1 MGSNRE
7 KQSENILVKVDQN
20 NLMYIDPNSV
30 ISKKGE
36 ILPRGIDQENLVMF
50 VNLEA
55 DLIPRSTLLATND
68 QNTMTEIVKGTLNF
82 MSNGGN
88 DFDSSWTNAYN
99 GTDTPTKFDE
109 KGKAIEFK
117 ASDTNYDATPQSF
130 GIQSINIT
138 VKGANFVP
146 QVQINFVDVRGKT
159 LFESPE
165 NSAYKAF
172 FHIPWPIFYLTVKGY
187 YGKAIKYRLH
197 LVKFSSKFNPTNG
210 NFEVSTT
217 FVGSTYAYMSDI
229 PLKAALY
236 APFMYGIETVD
247 TPQFNES
254 TKEYIQKVSK
264 SSRGYALL
272 NSVYSEYKR
281 KNLIPKDF
289 PTKTLK
295 EVGIIAKS
303 LDKLL
308 EKEIF
313 DEVVDMKLFAA
324 LKEFGDRITSF
335 ENDIKS
341 WARRNL
347 SQTYTKE
354 NDVLWFELSSINKS
368 ETTNITGNAS
378 TTTLENLINNN
389 KIKVKESQLLTLNV
403 TNKTGTKFNTQT
415 ILSKNVGN
423 VGDYYKIKDTKVVVS
438 INELINDIGGIRTT
452 FNQQKQKLQD
462 FVEQKM
468 NTIVKR
474 NGPGTLGFEPTVR
487 NVFAIILANAEVYIK
502 LMKDVHRRAI
512 DIGQDRKKKI
522 QNFSKESKGESIYPW
537 PEIKKNFSNGKQNII
552 AYPGDAELVSKLESN
567 NPVLWPE
574 VEFIEN
580 YIGIT
585 TNRYDP
591 LGNKEQGANN
601 ISYIFEGSDFDETK
615 IKPISTLLNVN
626 GSFPYTDKTHPALL
640 YEIWER
646 SKYAT
651 LIDSFNNTTVQEL
664 ARREFD
670 NIKES
675 IQDDDDLLGVLYNN
689 VKSDTDLEQLL
700 PGVSVFDRYPYKKDN
715 IPTTPAILDAFD
727 FPFSIKQ
734 YTNESKTVSV
744 ADEYAGLTENLKT
757 FTGDGYRTNIY
768 PFNTSTYLSYINKTS
783 FDINELNTNG
793 VLSLNLQEGFICS
806 PIDGKSWVKSEYV
819 DNLFGQYFKIKNKKT
834 ETSTSILNTSFFH
847 KQLHSD
853 FIKSSPYGK
862 FASSAYY
869 LLNSLPFKDLTD
881 EIDFNGKKT
890 RMSTMF
896 RELGSTHFIP
906 YYQILRWGSIYHRYK
921 TYINVE
927 NIGFDDILKG
937 STYSGSTYEKRLTD
951 NINTQL
957 FFGVSGETP
966 TPITGF
972 TYTDESSTSV
982 TINYNDSVG
991 VHPFY
996 DAVYHQIV
1004 KGINHYVVSGGTTA
1018 FQESIDDKVLRI
1030 SKRNV
1035 FDKTKFITQFV
1046 DNSQFGGNGSD
1057 KTYTILP
1064 CDGANL
1070 YSGKKVETFNTETA
1084 TVLGTSAGSADIS
1097 GNNFATEEQLNFRV
1111 IWSDDTINNSYSG
1124 ITLPSHE
1131 EYFTTTGNT
1140 YENGDYKKV
1149 LDLIATFNSDILD
1162 EFENIFLN
1170 FASERLEE
1178 ELPYKTFNKV
1188 NHYKFQD
1195 LLQSILTVDK
1205 KAGDDSLPITELV
1218 KEIKERQVEKLKQT
1232 TKDLLVNDS
1241 LIKVTLGNPKEI
1253 NPHVFDGFCDIS
1265 TGNTFSYDRYYVNQ
1279 STGNDGDINRDYL
1292 KLYLGPNKFTD
1303 VEKVL
1308 SSSIT
1313 GLSFYEQFF
1322 IVNDVEFSPDNV
1334 KLFRPIIQLYA
1345 GWANSGYTANPTGF
1359 TPTSNNFKT
1368 HLRTLIFDG
1377 DYGSKKRQTDFLQIL
1392 IPLFSGLRTKQRTS
1406 GIKIDN
1412 GYNNETLKLEIYN
1425 HFKSFNDKWVAGNSI
1440 GQRTLLEEFLFLD
1453 KANRDIGDRVFL
1465 NLDKLIDL
1473 TDEKNGKLN
1482 LYGALGSLIAGTGF
1496 DMRALPAYVNF
1507 YGSNFSNKTKITPS
1521 KTVAKNLFGT
1531 FLEVDYQESAP
1542 KIVVQYVDGPVSKR
1556 PSDMGEK
1563 YKFQDDSFNIG
1574 NVNNNS
1580 LIITTPDVFNAENL
1594 AKSNKVVAFEVSV
1607 GDQNQG
1613 IFKSIQLDQAT
1624 LKNTSESFVVLE
1636 NLARSES
1643 GAGTYNVDIGLFD
1656 YYRQAS
1662 YSCEVTCMG
1671 NVMIQPTM
1679 FFYLKNVPMFRGSYW
1694 ITEVSHQIRGTGIET
1709 VFKGTRLPSISLPD
1723 PKDSFISSYRTL
1735 FDKIMNRA
1743 VAKINELNTTTKTSE
1758 IVITPQGSFVID
1770 KGEKQ
1775 ISGEETIKEAGVDEF
1790 GIPYNGAENEKFI
1803 QKVKFRD
1810 KDWYR
1815 AVAVEMGTEKYPIP
1829 DDTTMSV
1836 VNLHGT
1842 LKQIKW
1848 SGIKGNGQK
1857 YYSTKFIPASTN
1869 AKYLLSNQVE
1879 TVFLNPEKPD
1889 TPITLGHNVNQ
1900 VLENDAVKYDQSTF
1914 QGPINIGP
1922 NVTGYGIGLSKKLMD
1937 DLGVYPGGV
1946 LYFRI
1951 KKK

>member
-7 KQSENILVKVDQN
+7 KNSEDILVKVDQN

-30 ISKKGE
+30 IGKKGE
-36 ILPRGIDQENLVMF
+36 ILPRGVEQENLVMY

-68 QNTMTEIVKGTLNF
+68 QDTMTEIVKGTLNF
-82 MSNGGN
+82 MSNNGK
-88 DFDSSWTNAYN
+88 DFDTSWTNAYN
-99 GTDTPTKFDE
+99 GSDTPTKFDE
-109 KGKAIEFK
+109 NGKPTEFK
-117 ASDTNYDATPQSF
+117 INDTNFDASSQSF
-130 GIQSINIT
+130 GIQSISIT
-138 VKGANFVP
+138 VKGANFIP

-165 NSAYKAF
+165 NSPYKAF

-197 LVKFSSKFNPTNG
+197 LVKFSSKFNSLNG
-210 NFEVSTT
+210 NFEVTT
-217 FVGSTYAYMSDI
+217 NFVGSTYAYMSDI

-236 APFMYGIETVD
+236 APFMYGIESVD
-247 TPQFNES
+247 TPQFNEGS
-254 TKEYIQKVSK
+254 QTYIQKVSK

-341 WARRNL
+341 WAKRNL
-347 SQTYTKE
+347 SQTNTKV
-354 NDVLWFELSSINKS
+354 DDTLYFELSSVNKS
-368 ETTNITGNAS
+368 EMVNITGSTS
-378 TTTLENLINNN
+378 TTTLERLINNN

-403 TNKTGTKFNTQT
+403 TNKTGTNFNSQT
-415 ILSKNVGN
+415 ILSKNVRE
-423 VGDYYKIKDTKVVVS
+423 VGDYFIIKDSKVLVA
-438 INELINDIGGIRTT
+438 INQLIDDIGGIRTT

-487 NVFAIILANAEVYIK
+487 NVFAIILANAEVYIR

-512 DIGQDRKKKI
+512 DVGQDRKKKI

-552 AYPGDAELVSKLESN
+552 AYPADPELVKKLDSN
-567 NPVLWPE
+567 DPSLWPE

-601 ISYIFEGSDFDETK
+601 ISFIFEGSDFDETK
-615 IKPISTLLNVN
+615 IKPISTLFNVN
-626 GSFPYTDKTHPALL
+626 GSFPYTDKTHAALL

-646 SKYAT
+646 SKYST
-651 LIDSFNNTTVQEL
+651 LIDTFSSESSVNVISEL
-664 ARREFD
+664 AGIEFE

-689 VKSDTDLEQLL
+689 VNSALNLELLL

-715 IPTTPAILDAFD
+715 LPTTPSIIDVFES
-727 FPFSIKQ
+727 PFSIKQ
-734 YTNESKTVSV
+734 YTNLNKASSV
-744 ADEYAGLTENLKT
+744 NDKYPNLTKNLETYIGDEYRK
-757 FTGDGYRTNIY
+757 NIY
-768 PFNTSTYLSYINKTS
+768 PFNTPTYLSYIGKTS
-783 FDINELNTNG
+783 FDIEELKPNG

-806 PIDGKSWVKSEYV
+806 PIDGKSYVKSTYV
-819 DNLFGQYFKIKNKKT
+819 DNLFGQYFKITGNKT
-834 ETSTSILNTSFFH
+834 ETSTSILNTPFFH
-847 KQLHSD
+847 KQLYSD
-853 FIKSSPYGK
+853 FTKSSPYGK
-862 FASSAYY
+862 FASSAYL
-869 LLNSLPFKDLTD
+869 LLNSLPFKDLND

-896 RELGSTHFIP
+896 REVGATHFIP

-927 NIGFDDILKG
+927 NIGFNDILTG
-937 STYSGSTYEKRLTD
+937 ATTPID
-951 NINTQL
+951 TQL
-957 FFGVSGETP
+957 FFGVSGGTP
-966 TPITGF
+966 TPITAF
-972 TYTDESSTSV
+972 TYTDESTS
-982 TINYNDSVG
+982 IPISYNDSVG

-1004 KGINHYVVSGGTTA
+1004 KGTNHYVVSGGTTA
-1018 FQESIDDKVLRI
+1018 FQDSIDDKVIRI
-1030 SKRNV
+1030 SKRNI
-1035 FDKTKFITQFV
+1035 FNKTKFITQFV
-1046 DNSQFGGNGSD
+1046 DNSQFAGNNSD
-1057 KTYTILP
+1057 LTYTILP

-1070 YSGKKVETFNTETA
+1070 YSGKKVQTFNTETA
-1084 TVLGTSAGSADIS
+1084 IVLGTSAGSLDIS
-1097 GNNFATEEQLNFRV
+1097 GNDFETEEQLNFRV
-1111 IWSDDTINNSYSG
+1111 IWSDDTINNTYSG
-1124 ITLPSHE
+1124 VTLPSYD

-1140 YENGDYKKV
+1140 FENKTYKKV
-1149 LDLIATFNSDILD
+1149 LDLIATFSPSILD

-1170 FASERLEE
+1170 FASERLVE
-1178 ELPYKTFNKV
+1178 ELPYKTFDKV
-1188 NHYKFQD
+1188 KYYKFQD
-1195 LLQSILTVDK
+1195 LLEGILTVEK
-1205 KAGDDSLPITELV
+1205 SAGDDSLPFTEV
-1218 KEIKERQVEKLKQT
+1218 AKSIKEKQVEKLKQV
-1232 TKDLLVNDS
+1232 TKDLLLNDS

-1253 NPHVFDGFCDIS
+1253 NPHVLDGFCGIS
-1265 TGNTFSYDRYYVNQ
+1265 TGNTFSYNRYYVNQ
-1279 STGNDGDINRDYL
+1279 STGNDGDIARDYL
-1292 KLYLGPNKFTD
+1292 ELYLGPNKLTD

-1308 SSSIT
+1308 SDPIT

-1322 IVNDVEFSPDNV
+1322 IVNDVEFKKDNI
-1334 KLFRPIIQLYA
+1334 LQFRPIIQLYA

-1359 TPTSNNFKT
+1359 IPTSDNFKS
-1368 HLRTLIFDG
+1368 HLTNSIFEG
-1377 DYGSKKRQTDFLQIL
+1377 TNGSKKRHTNFLLKL
-1392 IPLFSGLRTKQRTS
+1392 IPLFSELRTKERTG
-1406 GIKIDN
+1406 GIKLDN
-1412 GYNNETLKLEIYN
+1412 GYNNEILKLEIYN

-1453 KANRDIGDRVFL
+1453 KANRDIGDKVYL
-1465 NLDKLIDL
+1465 NLDRLIDL

-1482 LYGALGSLIAGTGF
+1482 LYAALGSLISGTGF

-1507 YGSNFSNKTKITPS
+1507 YGSNFTNKTKITPS

-1531 FLEVDYQESAP
+1531 FLEVDYQESSP

-1556 PSDMGEK
+1556 PTDMGEK

-1580 LIITTPDVFNAENL
+1580 LIITTPDVFNTENL
-1594 AKSNKVVAFEVSV
+1594 SKSNKVIAFEVSV
-1607 GDQNQG
+1607 GDQNQS
-1613 IFKSIQLDQAT
+1613 IFKGIQLDQAT

-1694 ITEVSHQIRGTGIET
+1694 ITEVSHQIRTTGIET

-1723 PKDSFISSYRTL
+1723 PKDSFVSSYRTL
-1735 FDKIMNRA
+1735 FDKIMNKA
-1743 VAKINELNTTTKTSE
+1743 ISKINELNKTTTTSE
-1758 IVITPQGSFVID
+1758 IIITPQGSFVID

-1775 ISGEETIKEAGVDEF
+1775 ISGEEMVKESGVDKF

-1810 KDWYR
+1810 QDWYR
-1815 AVAVEMGTEKYPIP
+1815 AVAIEMGTEKYPIP
-1829 DDTTMSV
+1829 DDTTMSII
-1836 VNLHGT
+1836 NLEGT
-1842 LKQIKW
+1842 LKPIKW
-1848 SGIKGNGQK
+1848 SGIQGNGQK

-1869 AKYLLSNQVE
+1869 AKYLLSNKVKTE
-1879 TVFLNPEKPD
+1879 FLNPDKPD
-1889 TPITLGHNVNQ
+1889 NIITLEHNINQ
-1900 VLENDAVKYDQSTF
+1900 ILENDVVKYDQSIF

-1922 NVTGYGIGLSKKLMD
+1922 NVTGFGIGLSKKLMD
-1937 DLGVYPGGV
+1937 ELNVYPNGV

-1951 KKK
+1951 KEK

>member
-7 KQSENILVKVDQN
+7 KNSEDILVKVDQN

-36 ILPRGIDQENLVMF
+36 ILPRGIDQENLVMY

-68 QNTMTEIVKGTLNF
+68 KNTMTEIVKGTLNF
-82 MSNGGN
+82 MSNNGK
-88 DFDSSWTNAYN
+88 DFDSTWTNSYN
-99 GTDTPTKFDE
+99 GTDTPSKFDSE
-109 KGKAIEFK
+109 GNPTEFK
-117 ASDTNYDATPQSF
+117 VTDTNFDASAQSF

-165 NSAYKAF
+165 NSPYKAF

-197 LVKFSSKFNPTNG
+197 LVKFSSKFNPANG
-210 NFEVSTT
+210 NFEVTTT

-236 APFMYGIETVD
+236 APFMFGIESVD
-247 TPQFNES
+247 TPQFNEGS
-254 TKEYIQKVSK
+254 QSYIQKVSK

-341 WARRNL
+341 WAKRTL
-347 SQTYTKE
+347 SQTPTKKG
-354 NDVLWFELSSINKS
+354 DILYFELSSVNKS
-368 ETTNITGNAS
+368 EMTSITGSTS
-378 TTTLENLINNN
+378 TTTLEKLINNN

-403 TNKTGTKFNTQT
+403 TNKTGTNFNSQT
-415 ILSKNVGN
+415 ILSKNVGE
-423 VGDYYKIKDTKVVVS
+423 VGDYYIIDNGGKVLVA
-438 INELINDIGGIRTT
+438 INKLMDDIGGIRTT

-487 NVFAIILANAEVYIK
+487 NVFAIILANAEVYIR
-502 LMKDVHRRAI
+502 LMKDIHQRAI
-512 DIGQDRKKKI
+512 DVGQERKDVIK
-522 QNFSKESKGESIYPW
+522 NFSKESKGDSIYPW
-537 PEIKKNFSNGKQNII
+537 PEIKKPFSNGKQNII
-552 AYPGDAELVSKLESN
+552 AYPADAELVSKLQSN

-574 VEFIEN
+574 VDFIEN

-626 GSFPYTDKTHPALL
+626 GSFPYTDKTHTALL

-651 LIDSFNNTTVQEL
+651 LIDSFNTSTVQEL
-664 ARREFD
+664 ALNEFK
-670 NIKES
+670 NIKEC

-689 VKSDTDLEQLL
+689 VKSDKDLETLL
-700 PGVSVFDRYPYKKDN
+700 PGLSVFERYPYKKDN
-715 IPTTPAILDAFD
+715 LPTTPSIVDVFD

-734 YTNESKTVSV
+734 YTNLNKATSV
-744 ADEYAGLTENLKT
+744 ADDYTGLTENLIS
-757 FTGDGYRTNIY
+757 FSGPEYRTNVY
-768 PFNTSTYLSYINKTS
+768 PFNTPTYLSYINKTK
-783 FDINELNTNG
+783 FDTAELKPNG
-793 VLSLNLQEGFICS
+793 TLSLNLSEGFICS
-806 PIDGKSWVKSEYV
+806 PIDGKAWVNSVYTE
-819 DNLFGQYFKIKNKKT
+819 NLFGQYFKISNSKT
-834 ETSTSILNTSFFH
+834 ETSTSILNTPFFH
-847 KQLHSD
+847 KQLHDD

-862 FASSAYY
+862 FASSAY
-869 LLNSLPFKDLTD
+869 LFLNSLPFKDLND
-881 EIDFNGKKT
+881 EIEFNGNKT

-896 RELGSTHFIP
+896 REVGATHFIP
-906 YYQILRWGSIYHRYK
+906 YYLILKWGSIYHRYK

-927 NIGFDDILKG
+927 NIGFNEIL
-937 STYSGSTYEKRLTD
+937 SGATTPID
-951 NINTQL
+951 TQL

-966 TPITGF
+966 TPITAF
-972 TYTDESSTSV
+972 TYTDESTTTV
-982 TINYNDSVG
+982 TINNNDSVG

-996 DAVYHQIV
+996 DALYHQIV
-1004 KGINHYVVSGGTTA
+1004 KGTNHYVVSGGTA
-1018 FQESIDDKVLRI
+1018 EFENSIDEKVIRI
-1030 SKRNV
+1030 SKRNI
-1035 FDKTKFITQFV
+1035 FNKTNFITQFV
-1046 DNSQFGGNGSD
+1046 DNSQFAGNGSD
-1057 KTYTILP
+1057 STYTILP

-1070 YSGKKVETFNTETA
+1070 YSGKKVETFNKETA
-1084 TVLGTSAGSADIS
+1084 KVLGTSAGSADIT
-1097 GNNFATEEQLNFRV
+1097 GNNIVTEEQLNFRV
-1111 IWSDDTINNSYSG
+1111 IWSDDTINNDYSG
-1124 ITLPSHE
+1124 VTLPSYE
-1131 EYFTTTGNT
+1131 EYFSTTGNT
-1140 YENGDYKKV
+1140 YETGNYKKV
-1149 LDLIATFNSDILD
+1149 LDLIATFSPILLD

-1170 FASERLEE
+1170 FASERLVE
-1178 ELPYKTFNKV
+1178 ELPYKTFDKV
-1188 NHYKFQD
+1188 KHYKFQD
-1195 LLQSILTVDK
+1195 LLESILTVEK
-1205 KAGDDSLPITELV
+1205 VAGDDSLPITEV
-1218 KEIKERQVEKLKQT
+1218 IKSIKERQVEKLKQVSN
-1232 TKDLLVNDS
+1232 DLLVNDS
-1241 LIKVTLGNPKEI
+1241 LLKVTLGNPKEI
-1253 NPHVFDGFCDIS
+1253 NPHVLDGFCGIS
-1265 TGNTFSYDRYYVNQ
+1265 TGNTFSYNRYYINESLGNQ
-1279 STGNDGDINRDYL
+1279 GDINRDYIN
-1292 KLYLGPNKFTD
+1292 LYLGPNKLTD

-1308 SSSIT
+1308 SNPIT

-1322 IVNDVEFSPDNV
+1322 IVNDVEFSPDNI
-1334 KLFRPIIQLYA
+1334 KLFRPIIQLYG
-1345 GWANSGYTANPTGF
+1345 GWANSGYTENPTGF
-1359 TPTSNNFKT
+1359 TPTSNDFKAF
-1368 HLRTLIFDG
+1368 LRLSIFDG
-1377 DYGSKKRQTDFLQIL
+1377 NDGSKKRQTDFLQKL
-1392 IPLFSGLRTKQRTS
+1392 IPLFNELRTKQKVG
-1406 GIKIDN
+1406 GIKLDN
-1412 GYNNETLKLEIYN
+1412 GYNNELLKLEIYN

-1453 KANRDIGDRVFL
+1453 KANRDIGDKVFL
-1465 NLDKLIDL
+1465 NLDKLIDI

-1482 LYGALGSLIAGTGF
+1482 LYGALGALIAGTGF

-1507 YGSNFSNKTKITPS
+1507 YGTNFSNKTKITPS

-1556 PSDMGEK
+1556 PADMGEK

-1580 LIITTPDVFNAENL
+1580 LIITTPDVFNTENL
-1594 AKSNKVVAFEVSV
+1594 SKSNKVVAFEVSV
-1607 GDQNQG
+1607 GDQNQS

-1679 FFYLKNVPMFRGSYW
+1679 FFYLKNIPMFKGSYW

-1709 VFKGTRLPSISLPD
+1709 TFKGTRLPSISLPD
-1723 PKDSFISSYRTL
+1723 PKDSFVSSYRTL
-1735 FDKIMNRA
+1735 FDKIMNKA
-1743 VAKINELNTTTKTSE
+1743 SVKINELNNTTTTSE
-1758 IVITPQGSFVID
+1758 IVITAQGSFVID
-1770 KGEKQ
+1770 KGEKK
-1775 ISGEETIKEAGVDEF
+1775 INGEEIIKESNVDEF
-1790 GIPYNGAENEKFI
+1790 GIPYNGAQNEKYI
-1803 QKVKFRD
+1803 QKVKFGNNE
-1810 KDWYR
+1810 WYR
-1815 AVAVEMGTEKYPIP
+1815 AVAIQMGSEKYPIP
-1829 DDTTMSV
+1829 DETTMSI
-1836 VNLHGT
+1836 VNLEGT
-1842 LKQIKW
+1842 LKPIKW
-1848 SGIKGNGQK
+1848 SGIKDNGQK
-1857 YYSTKFIPASTN
+1857 YYSTKFIPSSTP
-1869 AKYLLSNQVE
+1869 AKLLLSNQTQ
-1879 TVFLNPEKPD
+1879 TVFLNPEKPSD
-1889 TPITLGHNVNQ
+1889 EVTLDHNINQ
-1900 VLENDAVKYDQSTF
+1900 VLENDVVKYDQSTF

-1937 DLGVYPGGV
+1937 DLKVYPGGV

>member
-7 KQSENILVKVDQN
+7 RHSEDILVKVDQN

-30 ISKKGE
+30 ITKKGE
-36 ILPRGIDQENLVMF
+36 VLSRGIDQENLVMY

-68 QNTMTEIVKGTLNF
+68 KNTMTEIVKGTLNF
-82 MSNGGN
+82 MSNNGK
-88 DFDSSWTNAYN
+88 DFDSTWTNAYN
-99 GTDTPTKFDE
+99 GTDTPNPKSE
-109 KGKAIEFK
+109 KGVFNVK
-117 ASDTNYDATPQSF
+117 DTNYDASAQSF

-165 NSAYKAF
+165 NSPYKAF

-197 LVKFSSKFNPTNG
+197 LVKFSSKFNPANG
-210 NFEVSTT
+210 NFEVTTT

-236 APFMYGIETVD
+236 APFMYGIESVD
-247 TPQFNES
+247 APQFNEGS
-254 TKEYIQKVSK
+254 QSYIQKVSK

-341 WARRNL
+341 WAKRTL
-347 SQTYTKE
+347 SQTYIKE
-354 NDVLWFELSSINKS
+354 NDVLYFELSSVNKS
-368 ETTNITGNAS
+368 EMTSITGSTS
-378 TTTLENLINNN
+378 TTTLEKLINNN

-403 TNKTGTKFNTQT
+403 TNKTGTNFNSQT
-415 ILSKNVGN
+415 ILSRNVGE
-423 VGDYYKIKDTKVVVS
+423 VGDYYKIKDTKVLVA
-438 INELINDIGGIRTT
+438 INKLIDDIGGIRTT

-502 LMKDVHRRAI
+502 LMKDVHQRAI
-512 DIGQDRKKKI
+512 DIGQDRKKIIK
-522 QNFSKESKGESIYPW
+522 NFSKESKGDSIYPW

-552 AYPGDAELVSKLESN
+552 AYPADAELVTKLESN
-567 NPVLWPE
+567 NPTLWPE

-615 IKPISTLLNVN
+615 VKPISTLLNLN

-651 LIDSFNNTTVQEL
+651 LIDTFSSKVIETLAKIEFNNITEC
-664 ARREFD
+664 
-670 NIKES
+670 

-689 VKSDTDLEQLL
+689 VKSDKDLETLL
-700 PGVSVFDRYPYKKDN
+700 PGLSVFERYPYKKDN
-715 IPTTPAILDAFD
+715 IPTTPAIVDVFEY
-727 FPFSIKQ
+727 PFSIKQ
-734 YTNESKTVSV
+734 YTNLNKATSV
-744 ADEYAGLTENLKT
+744 ANEYTGLTENLIS
-757 FTGDGYRTNIY
+757 FTSPEYRANVY
-768 PFNTSTYLSYINKTS
+768 PFNTPTYLSYINKTK
-783 FDINELNTNG
+783 FDTDELKPNGTLELN
-793 VLSLNLQEGFICS
+793 LSEGFICS
-806 PIDGKSWVKSEYV
+806 PIDGKAWVKSIYV
-819 DNLFGQYFKIKNKKT
+819 NNLFGQYFKISNSKT
-834 ETSTSILNTSFFH
+834 ETSTSILNTPYFH
-847 KQLHSD
+847 KQLHED
-853 FIKSSPYGK
+853 FIKDSPYGK
-862 FASSAYY
+862 FTTSAFL
-869 LLNSLPFKDLTD
+869 LLNSLPFKDLND
-881 EIDFNGKKT
+881 EIEFNGKKT

-896 RELGSTHFIP
+896 REVGATHFIP
-906 YYQILRWGSIYHRYK
+906 YYQILKWGSLYHRYK
-921 TYINVE
+921 KYINVE
-927 NIGFDDILKG
+927 NIGYTDIL
-937 STYSGSTYEKRLTD
+937 SGTTTP
-951 NINTQL
+951 INGQL

-972 TYTDESSTSV
+972 TYTDESSTPV
-982 TINYNDSVG
+982 TIKYSDSVG
-991 VHPFY
+991 IHPYY
-996 DAVYHQIV
+996 DALYHQIV
-1004 KGINHYVVSGGTTA
+1004 KGTNHYVVSGGTDE
-1018 FQESIDDKVLRI
+1018 FEHSINEKVIRI
-1030 SKRNV
+1030 SKRNI
-1035 FDKTKFITQFV
+1035 FNKTNFVTQFV
-1046 DNSQFGGNGSD
+1046 DNSQFGGNSSD
-1057 KTYTILP
+1057 LTYTILP

-1070 YSGKKVETFNTETA
+1070 YSGKKVQTFNTETA
-1084 TVLGTSAGSADIS
+1084 RVLGTSAGSIDIT
-1097 GNNFATEEQLNFRV
+1097 GNNIATEEQINFRV
-1111 IWSDDTINNSYSG
+1111 IWSDDTINNEFSG
-1124 ITLPSHE
+1124 VTLPSYE
-1131 EYFTTTGNT
+1131 EYFSTTGNT
-1140 YENGDYKKV
+1140 YETGNYKKV
-1149 LDLIATFNSDILD
+1149 LDLIATFNPTLLE

-1170 FASERLEE
+1170 FASERLVE
-1178 ELPYKTFNKV
+1178 ELPYKTFDKV
-1188 NHYKFQD
+1188 KYYKFQD
-1195 LLQSILTVDK
+1195 LLESILTVEKMD
-1205 KAGDDSLPITELV
+1205 GDDSLPITEV
-1218 KEIKERQVEKLKQT
+1218 IKSIKERQVEKLKQVT
-1232 TKDLLVNDS
+1232 NDLLVNDS

-1253 NPHVFDGFCDIS
+1253 NPHVLDGFCGIS
-1265 TGNTFSYDRYYVNQ
+1265 TGNTFSYNRYYINESLGVQ
-1279 STGNDGDINRDYL
+1279 GDDNRDYL
-1292 KLYLGPNKFTD
+1292 NLYLGPNKLTD

-1308 SSSIT
+1308 SDPIT
-1313 GLSFYEQFF
+1313 GLSYYEQFF
-1322 IVNDVEFSPDNV
+1322 IVNDVEFKKENIL
-1334 KLFRPIIQLYA
+1334 LFRPIIQLYA
-1345 GWANSGYTANPTGF
+1345 GWANSGYTADPTGF
-1359 TPTSNNFKT
+1359 LPTSNDFKT
-1368 HLRTLIFDG
+1368 FLRLSIFDG
-1377 DYGSKKRQTDFLQIL
+1377 DNGSKKRQTDFLQTL
-1392 IPLFSGLRTKQRTS
+1392 IPLFLKLRSKEKVG
-1406 GIKIDN
+1406 GIKLDN

-1453 KANRDIGDRVFL
+1453 KANRDIGDKVFL
-1465 NLDKLIDL
+1465 NLDKLVDL
-1473 TDEKNGKLN
+1473 TDEKNAKQN

-1507 YGSNFSNKTKITPS
+1507 YGTNFSNKTKITPS

-1563 YKFQDDSFNIG
+1563 YKFEDDSFNIG
-1574 NVNNNS
+1574 HVNNNS
-1580 LIITTPDVFNAENL
+1580 LIITTPDVFNTENL
-1594 AKSNKVVAFEVSV
+1594 SKSNKVVAFEVSV
-1607 GDQNQG
+1607 GDQNQS

-1679 FFYLKNVPMFRGSYW
+1679 FFYLKNIPMFRGSYW

-1723 PKDSFISSYRTL
+1723 PKDSFVSSYRTL
-1735 FDKIMNRA
+1735 FDKIMNKA
-1743 VAKINELNTTTKTSE
+1743 VAKINELNNTTTTSE
-1758 IVITPQGSFVID
+1758 IVVTAQGSFVID

-1775 ISGEETIKEAGVDEF
+1775 INGEELIKESNVDEF
-1790 GIPYNGAENEKFI
+1790 GIPYNGAENEKYI
-1803 QKVKFRD
+1803 QKVKFGN
-1810 KDWYR
+1810 KEWYR
-1815 AVAVEMGTEKYPIP
+1815 AVAIEMGSEKYPIP
-1829 DDTTMSV
+1829 NDTTMSI
-1836 VNLHGT
+1836 VNLEGT
-1842 LKQIKW
+1842 LKHITW
-1848 SGIKGNGQK
+1848 SGIKDNDQK
-1857 YYSTKFIPASTN
+1857 YYSTKFIPSSTP
-1869 AKYLLSNQVE
+1869 AKLLLSNKTQ
-1879 TVFLNPEKPD
+1879 TVFLNPEKPND
-1889 TPITLGHNVNQ
+1889 EITLDHNINQ
-1900 VLENDAVKYDQSTF
+1900 VLDNDAVKYDQSTF

-1937 DLGVYPGGV
+1937 ELKVYPGGV

>member
-7 KQSENILVKVDQN
+7 RHSEDILVKVDQN

-30 ISKKGE
+30 ITKKGE
-36 ILPRGIDQENLVMF
+36 ILSRGIDQENLVMY

-68 QNTMTEIVKGTLNF
+68 KNTMTEIVKGTLNF
-82 MSNGGN
+82 MSNNGK

-99 GTDTPTKFDE
+99 GTDTPNSSSE
-109 KGKAIEFK
+109 KGVFNVK
-117 ASDTNYDATPQSF
+117 DTNYDASAQSF

-165 NSAYKAF
+165 NSPYKAF

-197 LVKFSSKFNPTNG
+197 LVKFSSKFNPANG
-210 NFEVSTT
+210 NFEVTTT

-236 APFMYGIETVD
+236 APFMYGIESVD
-247 TPQFNES
+247 TPQFNEGS
-254 TKEYIQKVSK
+254 QSYIQKVSK

-341 WARRNL
+341 WAKRTL
-347 SQTYTKE
+347 SQTYIKE
-354 NDVLWFELSSINKS
+354 NDVLYFELSSVNKS
-368 ETTNITGNAS
+368 EMTSITGSTS
-378 TTTLENLINNN
+378 TTTLEKLINNN

-403 TNKTGTKFNTQT
+403 TNKTGTNFNSQT
-415 ILSKNVGN
+415 ILSRNVGE
-423 VGDYYKIKDTKVVVS
+423 VKDYYKIKDTKVLVA
-438 INELINDIGGIRTT
+438 INKLIDDIGGIRTT

-502 LMKDVHRRAI
+502 LMKDVHQRAI
-512 DIGQDRKKKI
+512 DIGQDRKKIIK
-522 QNFSKESKGESIYPW
+522 NFSKESKGESIYPW

-552 AYPGDAELVSKLESN
+552 AYPADTELVSKLESN
-567 NPVLWPE
+567 NPTLWPE

-615 IKPISTLLNVN
+615 VKPISTLLNVN

-651 LIDSFNNTTVQEL
+651 LIDTFSSDVISTLAKIEFN
-664 ARREFD
+664 
-670 NIKES
+670 NIKEC

-689 VKSDTDLEQLL
+689 VKSDKDLETLL
-700 PGVSVFDRYPYKKDN
+700 PGLSVFDRYPYKKDN
-715 IPTTPAILDAFD
+715 IPTTPAIVDVFEY
-727 FPFSIKQ
+727 PFSIKQ
-734 YTNESKTVSV
+734 YTNLNKATSV
-744 ADEYAGLTENLKT
+744 ADDYTGLTENLT
-757 FTGDGYRTNIY
+757 SFTGPEYRKNIY
-768 PFNTSTYLSYINKTS
+768 PFNTPTYLSYISKTK
-783 FDINELNTNG
+783 FDIDELNTKG
-793 VLSLNLQEGFICS
+793 TLSLNLSEGFICS
-806 PIDGKSWVKSEYV
+806 PIDGKAWVKSVYTE
-819 DNLFGQYFKIKNKKT
+819 NLFGQYFKISNSKT
-834 ETSTSILNTSFFH
+834 ETSTSILNTPFFH

-869 LLNSLPFKDLTD
+869 LLNSLPFKDLSD
-881 EIDFNGKKT
+881 EIEFNGKKT

-896 RELGSTHFIP
+896 REVGATHFIP
-906 YYQILRWGSIYHRYK
+906 YYQILKWGSIYHRYK
-921 TYINVE
+921 TYINVG
-927 NIGFDDILKG
+927 NLGFNDILEG
-937 STYSGSTYEKRLTD
+937 STYYTGSTYIKRLTEKID
-951 NINTQL
+951 TQL

-972 TYTDESSTSV
+972 TYTDESSTPV
-982 TINYNDSVG
+982 TIKYSDSVG
-991 VHPFY
+991 IHPYY
-996 DAVYHQIV
+996 DALYHQIV
-1004 KGINHYVVSGGTTA
+1004 KGTNHYVVSGGTTE
-1018 FQESIDDKVLRI
+1018 FEHSINEKVIRI
-1030 SKRNV
+1030 SKRNI
-1035 FDKTKFITQFV
+1035 FNKTNFVTQFV
-1046 DNSQFGGNGSD
+1046 DNSQFGGNSSD
-1057 KTYTILP
+1057 LTYTILP

-1070 YSGKKVETFNTETA
+1070 YSGKKVQTFNTETA
-1084 TVLGTSAGSADIS
+1084 RVLGTSAGSVDVT
-1097 GNNFATEEQLNFRV
+1097 GNNIATEEQINFRV
-1111 IWSDDTINNSYSG
+1111 IWSDDTINNEFSG
-1124 ITLPSHE
+1124 VTLPSYE
-1131 EYFTTTGNT
+1131 EYFSTTGNT
-1140 YENGDYKKV
+1140 YETGNYKKV
-1149 LDLIATFNSDILD
+1149 LDLIATFNPTLLE

-1170 FASERLEE
+1170 FASERLVE
-1178 ELPYKTFNKV
+1178 ELPYKTFDKV
-1188 NHYKFQD
+1188 KYYKFQD
-1195 LLQSILTVDK
+1195 LLESILTVEK
-1205 KAGDDSLPITELV
+1205 VAGDDSLPITEV
-1218 KEIKERQVEKLKQT
+1218 IKSIKERQVEKLKQVSN
-1232 TKDLLVNDS
+1232 DLLVNDS

-1253 NPHVFDGFCDIS
+1253 NPHVLDGFCGIS
-1265 TGNTFSYDRYYVNQ
+1265 TGNTFSYKRYYVNQ
-1279 STGNDGDINRDYL
+1279 STGDDGATARDYL
-1292 KLYLGPNKFTD
+1292 NLYLGPNILTTR
-1303 VEKVL
+1303 EKTL
-1308 SSSIT
+1308 YHPTT
-1313 GLSFYEQFF
+1313 GCSFYEQFF
-1322 IVNDVEFSPDNV
+1322 IVNDVEFKKDNIS
-1334 KLFRPIIQLYA
+1334 LFRPIIQLYA

-1359 TPTSNNFKT
+1359 TPTSDNFKT
-1368 HLRTLIFDG
+1368 FLRLSIFDG
-1377 DYGSKKRQTDFLQIL
+1377 DNGSKKRQTDFLQTL
-1392 IPLFSGLRTKQRTS
+1392 IPLFDRLRSKEKVG
-1406 GIKIDN
+1406 GIKLDN
-1412 GYNNETLKLEIYN
+1412 GYNNELLKLEIYN

-1453 KANRDIGDRVFL
+1453 KANRDIGDKVFL
-1465 NLDKLIDL
+1465 NLDKLVDI

-1507 YGSNFSNKTKITPS
+1507 YGTNFSNKTKITPS

-1563 YKFQDDSFNIG
+1563 YKFEDDSFNIG
-1574 NVNNNS
+1574 HVNNNS
-1580 LIITTPDVFNAENL
+1580 LIITTPDVFNTENL
-1594 AKSNKVVAFEVSV
+1594 SKSNKVVAFEVSV
-1607 GDQNQG
+1607 GDQNQS

-1679 FFYLKNVPMFRGSYW
+1679 FFYLKNIPMFRGSYW

-1723 PKDSFISSYRTL
+1723 PKDSFVSSYRTL
-1735 FDKIMNRA
+1735 FDKIMNKA
-1743 VAKINELNTTTKTSE
+1743 VAKINELNISNKTSE
-1758 IVITPQGSFVID
+1758 IVVTPQGSFVID

-1775 ISGEETIKEAGVDEF
+1775 INGEETIKQAGVDEF
-1790 GIPYNGAENEKFI
+1790 GIPYNGAENEQYI
-1803 QKVKFRD
+1803 QKVKFGN
-1810 KDWYR
+1810 KEWYR
-1815 AVAVEMGTEKYPIP
+1815 AVAIEMGSEKYPIP
-1829 DDTTMSV
+1829 DDTTMSI
-1836 VNLHGT
+1836 VNLEGT
-1842 LKQIKW
+1842 LKHIKW

-1857 YYSTKFIPASTN
+1857 YYSTKFIPSSTP
-1869 AKYLLSNQVE
+1869 AKLLLSNQTQ
-1879 TVFLNPEKPD
+1879 TVFLNPEKPGD
-1889 TPITLGHNVNQ
+1889 EITLDHNINQ

-1914 QGPINIGP
+1914 EGPINIGP

-1937 DLGVYPGGV
+1937 DLKVYPGGV

>member
-7 KQSENILVKVDQN
+7 KKTEDILVKVDQN

-30 ISKKGE
+30 ISKNGE
-36 ILPRGIDQENLVMF
+36 VAPRGIDQENLVMY

-55 DLIPRSTLLATND
+55 DLIPRSTLLSTND
-68 QNTMTEIVKGTLNF
+68 KNTMTEIVEGTLNF
-82 MSNGGN
+82 MSNNGK
-88 DFDSSWTNAYN
+88 DFDSTWTNAYN
-99 GTDTPTKFDE
+99 GTDTPNSNSE
-109 KGKAIEFK
+109 KGVFNVKN
-117 ASDTNYDATPQSF
+117 TNYDASAQSF
-130 GIQSINIT
+130 GIDSISIT

-165 NSAYKAF
+165 NSPYKAF

-197 LVKFSSKFNPTNG
+197 LVKFSSKFNSSNG
-210 NFEVSTT
+210 NFEVTT
-217 FVGSTYAYMSDI
+217 SFVGSTYAYMSDI

-247 TPQFNES
+247 TPQFNEG
-254 TKEYIQKVSK
+254 TKNYIQKVSK

-341 WARRNL
+341 WAKRNL
-347 SQTYTKE
+347 SQTSVPK
-354 NDVLWFELSSINKS
+354 NDVLYFELSSVNKS
-368 ETTNITGNAS
+368 EMINVTGSTS
-378 TTTLENLINNN
+378 TTTLEKLIDNN

-403 TNKTGTKFNTQT
+403 TNKTGTKFNSQT
-415 ILSKNVGN
+415 ILSKNVGS
-423 VGDYYKIKDTKVVVS
+423 VGDYYIIEGSKVLVA
-438 INELINDIGGIRTT
+438 INKLFDDIGGIRTT

-487 NVFAIILANAEVYIK
+487 NVFAIILANAEVYIR

-512 DIGQDRKKKI
+512 DVGQNRKDKI
-522 QNFSKESKGESIYPW
+522 QNFSKESKGDSIYPW
-537 PEIKKNFSNGKQNII
+537 PEIKKNFSGGKQNII
-552 AYPGDAELVSKLESN
+552 AYPGDKELVSKLQSN
-567 NPVLWPE
+567 DPVLWPE

-591 LGNKEQGANN
+591 LGDKEQGANN
-601 ISYIFEGSDFDETK
+601 ITYIFEGSDFDETK
-615 IKPISTLLNVN
+615 IKPISTLFTVN
-626 GSFPYTDKTHPALL
+626 DSFPYTDKTHPALL

-646 SKYAT
+646 SKYMT
-651 LIDSFNNTTVQEL
+651 LLDSFNTSTIQQL
-664 ARREFD
+664 AEKEFSNIREC
-670 NIKES
+670 

-689 VKSDTDLEQLL
+689 VKSDKDLEMLL

-715 IPTTPAILDAFD
+715 IPTTPSIVDVFEV
-727 FPFSIKQ
+727 PFSIKQ
-734 YTNESKTVSV
+734 YTNLNKSITV
-744 ADEYAGLTENLKT
+744 ADEYSGLTENLIS
-757 FTGDGYRTNIY
+757 FIGPEYRKNIY
-768 PFNTSTYLSYINKTS
+768 PFNTPTYLSYIGKSS
-783 FDINELNTNG
+783 FDVEELKPNG
-793 VLSLNLQEGFICS
+793 TLSVNLSEGFICS
-806 PIDGKSWVKSEYV
+806 PIDGKSWVKSTYV
-819 DNLFGQYFKIKNKKT
+819 DNLFAQYFKISNKKT
-834 ETSTSILNTSFFH
+834 ETSTSILNTPYFH

-862 FASSAYY
+862 FASSAYL
-869 LLNSLPFKDLTD
+869 LLNSLPFKDLND
-881 EIDFNGKKT
+881 EIEFNGKKT

-896 RELGSTHFIP
+896 REVGATHFIP

-927 NIGFDDILKG
+927 NIGYNDILTG
-937 STYSGSTYEKRLTD
+937 ATTPID
-951 NINTQL
+951 TQS

-966 TPITGF
+966 TPITAF
-972 TYTDESSTSV
+972 TYTDESTS
-982 TINYNDSVG
+982 IPIFYNDSVG
-991 VHPFY
+991 VHPYY

-1004 KGINHYVVSGGTTA
+1004 KGTNHYVVSGGTTA
-1018 FQESIDDKVLRI
+1018 YQNSINDKVLRI
-1030 SKRNV
+1030 SKRNI
-1035 FDKTKFITQFV
+1035 FNKTKFITQFV
-1046 DNSQFGGNGSD
+1046 DNSQFDGND
-1057 KTYTILP
+1057 TDLTYTILP

-1084 TVLGTSAGSADIS
+1084 RVLGTEIGSLDIS
-1097 GNNFATEEQLNFRV
+1097 GNNFAIEEQLNFRV
-1111 IWSDDTINNSYSG
+1111 IWSDDTINNDYSG
-1124 ITLPSHE
+1124 VTLPSYN

-1140 YENGDYKKV
+1140 YENKTYKKV
-1149 LDLIATFNSDILD
+1149 LDLIATFSPTILE

-1170 FASERLEE
+1170 FASERLVE
-1178 ELPYKTFNKV
+1178 ELPYKTFDKV
-1188 NHYKFQD
+1188 KYYKFQD
-1195 LLQSILTVDK
+1195 LLEGILTVEK
-1205 KAGDDSLPITELV
+1205 TAGDDSLPFTEV
-1218 KEIKERQVEKLKQT
+1218 AKSIKEKQVEKLKQV
-1232 TKDLLVNDS
+1232 TKDLLMNDS

-1253 NPHVFDGFCDIS
+1253 NPHVLDGFCGIS
-1265 TGNTFSYDRYYVNQ
+1265 SGNTFSHNRYYVNQ

-1292 KLYLGPNKFTD
+1292 ELYLGPNRLTTK
-1303 VEKVL
+1303 EISL
-1308 SSSIT
+1308 
-1313 GLSFYEQFF
+1313 GLSYYEQFF
-1322 IVNDVEFSPDNV
+1322 IVNDVEFNKDNI
-1334 KLFRPIIQLYA
+1334 LQFRPIIQLYA
-1345 GWANSGYTANPTGF
+1345 GWANSGYTANTGF
-1359 TPTSNNFKT
+1359 TPTSNSFKS
-1368 HLRTLIFDG
+1368 HLTSSIFDG
-1377 DYGSKKRQTDFLQIL
+1377 ENGSKKRQTEFLQKL
-1392 IPLFSGLRTKQRTS
+1392 IPLFTLLRTKERTG
-1406 GIKIDN
+1406 GIKLDN

-1453 KANRDIGDRVFL
+1453 KANRDIGDKVFL
-1465 NLDKLIDL
+1465 NLDKLVDL
-1473 TDEKNGKLN
+1473 TDEKNAKQN

-1507 YGSNFSNKTKITPS
+1507 YGTNFSNKTKITPS

-1580 LIITTPDVFNAENL
+1580 LIITTPDVFNTENL

-1607 GDQNQG
+1607 GDQHQS
-1613 IFKSIQLDQAT
+1613 IFKGIQLDQAT

-1679 FFYLKNVPMFRGSYW
+1679 FFYLKNIPMFRGSYW

-1709 VFKGTRLPSISLPD
+1709 TFKGTRLPSISLPD
-1723 PKDSFISSYRTL
+1723 PKDSFVSSYRTL
-1735 FDKIMNRA
+1735 FDKIMNKA
-1743 VAKINELNTTTKTSE
+1743 TAKINELNNTTKTSE
-1758 IVITPQGSFVID
+1758 IVVTPQGSFLID

-1775 ISGEETIKEAGVDEF
+1775 INGEEIVKEANVDKF
-1790 GIPYNGAENEKFI
+1790 GIPYNGAENEKYI

-1810 KDWYR
+1810 KEWYR

-1829 DDTTMSV
+1829 DDTTMSII
-1836 VNLHGT
+1836 NLEGN
-1842 LKQIKW
+1842 LKHIKW

-1857 YYSTKFIPASTN
+1857 YYSTKFIPVSTN
-1869 AKYLLSNQVE
+1869 AKYLLSNKVK
-1879 TVFLNPEKPD
+1879 TVFLNPDKPD
-1889 TPITLGHNVNQ
+1889 TEITLEHNINQ
-1900 VLENDAVKYDQSTF
+1900 VLDNDAVKYDQSTF

-1922 NVTGYGIGLSKKLMD
+1922 NVQGYGIGLSKKLMD
-1937 DLGVYPGGV
+1937 ELNVYPGGV
-1946 LYFRI
+1946 LYFKI
-1951 KKK
+1951 KEK

>member
-7 KQSENILVKVDQN
+7 RNSENILVKVDQN

-30 ISKKGE
+30 ITKKGE

-55 DLIPRSTLLATND
+55 DLIPRSTLLATNE
-68 QNTMTEIVKGTLNF
+68 QNTMTEVAKGTLNF
-82 MSNGGN
+82 MSNNGK
-88 DFDSSWTNAYN
+88 DFNSSWTNAYN
-99 GTDTPTKFDE
+99 GSDTPTKFDE
-109 KGKAIEFK
+109 NGKPTEFSVSDK
-117 ASDTNYDATPQSF
+117 NFDASSQSF

-165 NSAYKAF
+165 TSPYKAF
-172 FHIPWPIFYLTVKGY
+172 FHIPSPIFYLTVKGY

-197 LVKFSSKFNPTNG
+197 LVKFSSKFNSSNG
-210 NFEVSTT
+210 NFEVMTT

-236 APFMYGIETVD
+236 APFMYGIESVD
-247 TPQFNES
+247 TPQYNEG
-254 TKEYIQKVSK
+254 TKNYIQKVSK

-324 LKEFGDRITSF
+324 LKEFGDRVTSF

-341 WARRNL
+341 WAQRNL
-347 SQTYTKE
+347 SQTYIKE
-354 NDVLWFELSSINKS
+354 NDVYYFELSSINKS
-368 ETTNITGNAS
+368 EMTNITGSTS
-378 TTTLENLINNN
+378 TTTLEKLINNN
-389 KIKVKESQLLTLNV
+389 KVRVKESQLLTLNV
-403 TNKTGTKFNTQT
+403 TNKTGTNFNSQT
-415 ILSKNVGN
+415 ILTKNVGD
-423 VGDYYKIKDTKVVVS
+423 VGNYYKIKDTKVLVA
-438 INELINDIGGIRTT
+438 INQLMDDIGGIRTT

-462 FVEQKM
+462 FVEQRM

-487 NVFAIILANAEVYIK
+487 NVFAIILANAEVYIR
-502 LMKDVHRRAI
+502 LMKDVHKRAI
-512 DIGQDRKKKI
+512 DIGQDRKTKI

-552 AYPGDAELVSKLESN
+552 AYPGDSELVKKLESN
-567 NPVLWPE
+567 DPVLWPE

-591 LGNKEQGANN
+591 LGNNEQGANN
-601 ISYIFEGSDFDETK
+601 ITYIFEGSDFDETK

-651 LIDSFNNTTVQEL
+651 LIDSFDVSTVQEL
-664 ARREFD
+664 AAIEYN

-689 VKSDTDLEQLL
+689 VKSDKDLESLL

-715 IPTTPAILDAFD
+715 IPTTPSIVDVFEV
-727 FPFSIKQ
+727 PFSIKQ
-734 YTNESKTVSV
+734 YTNQNKSTTV
-744 ADEYAGLTENLKT
+744 ADEYPNLNKNLET
-757 FTGDGYRTNIY
+757 FIGADYRKNIY
-768 PFNTSTYLSYINKTS
+768 PFNTPTYLSYIGKSS
-783 FDINELNTNG
+783 FDVNELKTNG
-793 VLSLNLQEGFICS
+793 TLSLNLQEGFVCS
-806 PIDGKSWVKSEYV
+806 PIDGKAWVKNTYV
-819 DNLFGQYFKIKNKKT
+819 KNLFGQYFKISNSKT
-834 ETSTSILNTSFFH
+834 ETSTSILNTPYFH
-847 KQLHSD
+847 KQLHKD
-853 FIKSSPYGK
+853 FLKDSPYGK
-862 FASSAYY
+862 FTTSAYL
-869 LLNSLPFKDLTD
+869 LLNSLPFKDLND
-881 EIDFNGKKT
+881 EIEFNGKKT

-896 RELGSTHFIP
+896 REVGATHFIP

-921 TYINVE
+921 TYLNG
-927 NIGFDDILKG
+927 NIEFSDYDDIL
-937 STYSGSTYEKRLTD
+937 SGTTTP
-951 NINTQL
+951 INTQL

-972 TYTDESSTSV
+972 TYTDETSTPV

-991 VHPFY
+991 VHPYY
-996 DAVYHQIV
+996 DAIYHQIV
-1004 KGINHYVVSGGTTA
+1004 KGTNHYVVSGGTNQ
-1018 FQESIDDKVLRI
+1018 FQQSITDKVIRI
-1030 SKRNV
+1030 SKRNI
-1035 FDKTKFITQFV
+1035 FNKTKFVTQFV
-1046 DNSQFGGNGSD
+1046 DNSQFDGNGSD

-1070 YSGKKVETFNTETA
+1070 HSGKKVQTFNSETA
-1084 TVLGTSAGSADIS
+1084 RVIGTSAGSVDIS
-1097 GNNFATEEQLNFRV
+1097 GNDFATEEQLNFRV
-1111 IWSDDTINNSYSG
+1111 IWSDDTINNSFSG
-1124 ITLPSHE
+1124 VTLPSYD
-1131 EYFTTTGNT
+1131 EYFSTTKNS
-1140 YENGDYKKV
+1140 YENGEYKKV
-1149 LDLIATFNSDILD
+1149 LDLIATFSPTILD

-1170 FASERLEE
+1170 FASEKLVE
-1178 ELPYKTFNKV
+1178 ELPYKTFDKV
-1188 NHYKFQD
+1188 KYYKFQD
-1195 LLQSILTVDK
+1195 LLESILTVEK
-1205 KAGDDSLPITELV
+1205 VAGDDSLPITEV
-1218 KEIKERQVEKLKQT
+1218 IKSIKERQVEKLQQVT
-1232 TKDLLVNDS
+1232 NDLLVNDS
-1241 LIKVTLGNPKEI
+1241 LLKVIFGNPKEI
-1253 NPHVFDGFCDIS
+1253 NPHVLDGFCGIS
-1265 TGNTFSYDRYYVNQ
+1265 TGNTFSYNRYYVNQ
-1279 STGNDGDINRDYL
+1279 SDQFSRDLLDLYMGPG
-1292 KLYLGPNKFTD
+1292 KLTKA
-1303 VEKVL
+1303 EKTL
-1308 SSSIT
+1308 SNPTT

-1322 IVNDVEFSPDNV
+1322 IVNDVELNESNI
-1334 KLFRPIIQLYA
+1334 LQFRPIIQLYA
-1345 GWANSGYTANPTGF
+1345 GWANSGYTANTGF
-1359 TPTSNNFKT
+1359 TPTSDNFKT
-1368 HLRTLIFDG
+1368 FLRQSIFDG
-1377 DYGSKKRQTDFLQIL
+1377 NDGCKKRQTDFLQKL
-1392 IPLFSGLRTKQRTS
+1392 IPLFTQLRTKERTG
-1406 GIKIDN
+1406 GIKLDN
-1412 GYNNETLKLEIYN
+1412 GYNNDTLKLEIYN

-1453 KANRDIGDRVFL
+1453 KANRDIGDKVFL
-1465 NLDKLIDL
+1465 NLDKLVDL
-1473 TDEKNGKLN
+1473 TDEKNAKQN

-1507 YGSNFSNKTKITPS
+1507 YGTNFSNKTKITPS

-1556 PSDMGEK
+1556 PTDMGEK

-1580 LIITTPDVFNAENL
+1580 LIITTPDVFNTENL
-1594 AKSNKVVAFEVSV
+1594 SKSNKVVAFEVSV
-1607 GDQNQG
+1607 GDQNQS
-1613 IFKSIQLDQAT
+1613 IFKGIQLDQAT

-1709 VFKGTRLPSISLPD
+1709 VFKGTRIPSISLPD
-1723 PKDSFISSYRTL
+1723 PKDSFVSSYRTL
-1735 FDKIMNRA
+1735 FDKIMNKA
-1743 VAKINELNTTTKTSE
+1743 IAKVNELNNTTKTSE
-1758 IVITPQGSFVID
+1758 IVVTPQGSFVID
-1770 KGEKQ
+1770 KGDK
-1775 ISGEETIKEAGVDEF
+1775 IINGEETLKEAGIDQF
-1790 GIPYNGAENEKFI
+1790 GIPYNGAENERYI

-1815 AVAVEMGTEKYPIP
+1815 AIAVEMGSEKYPIT
-1829 DDTTMSV
+1829 DDTTMSII
-1836 VNLHGT
+1836 NLEGN
-1842 LKQIKW
+1842 LKHIKW

-1869 AKYLLSNQVE
+1869 SKFLLSNKVQ
-1879 TVFLNPEKPD
+1879 TLFLNPEKPD
-1889 TPITLGHNVNQ
+1889 NVITLDHNVNQ
-1900 VLENDAVKYDQSTF
+1900 VLDNDNVKYDQSTF

-1922 NVTGYGIGLSKKLMD
+1922 NVAGYGIGLSKKLMD
-1937 DLGVYPGGV
+1937 ELNVYPGGV
-1946 LYFRI
+1946 LYFKI
-1951 KKK
+1951 KQK

>member
-7 KQSENILVKVDQN
+7 KNSEDILVKVDQN

-30 ISKKGE
+30 IGKRGE
-36 ILPRGIDQENLVMF
+36 ILPRGIEQENLVMY

-68 QNTMTEIVKGTLNF
+68 QDTMTEIVKGTLNF
-82 MSNGGN
+82 MSNNGK
-88 DFDSSWTNAYN
+88 DFDTSWTNAYN
-99 GTDTPTKFDE
+99 GSDTPTKFDE
-109 KGKAIEFK
+109 NGKPTEFK
-117 ASDTNYDATPQSF
+117 INDTNFDASSQSF
-130 GIQSINIT
+130 GIQSISIT
-138 VKGANFVP
+138 VKGANFIP

-165 NSAYKAF
+165 NSPYKAF

-197 LVKFSSKFNPTNG
+197 LVKFSSKFNSLNG
-210 NFEVSTT
+210 NFEVTT
-217 FVGSTYAYMSDI
+217 NFVGSTYAYMSDI

-236 APFMYGIETVD
+236 APFMYGIESVD
-247 TPQFNES
+247 TPEFNEGS
-254 TKEYIQKVSK
+254 QTYVQKVSK

-295 EVGIIAKS
+295 EVGIVAKS

-341 WARRNL
+341 WAKRNL
-347 SQTYTKE
+347 SQTSKKE
-354 NDVLWFELSSINKS
+354 GDVLYFELSSVNKS
-368 ETTNITGNAS
+368 EMINVTGSTS
-378 TTTLENLINNN
+378 TTTLERLINNN
-389 KIKVKESQLLTLNV
+389 KIRVKESQLLTLNV
-403 TNKTGTKFNTQT
+403 TNKTGSNFNSQT
-415 ILSKNVGN
+415 ILSKNVGEI
-423 VGDYYKIKDTKVVVS
+423 GDYFIIKDSKVLVA
-438 INELINDIGGIRTT
+438 INKLVDDIGGIRTT
-452 FNQQKQKLQD
+452 FDQQKKKLQD

-487 NVFAIILANAEVYIK
+487 NVFAIILANAEVYIR

-512 DIGQDRKKKI
+512 DVGEVRKKKI

-552 AYPGDAELVSKLESN
+552 AYPADPELVKKLESN
-567 NPVLWPE
+567 DPSLWPE

-591 LGNKEQGANN
+591 LGNKENGANN

-615 IKPISTLLNVN
+615 IKPISTLFNVN
-626 GSFPYTDKTHPALL
+626 GSFPYTDKTHAALL

-646 SKYAT
+646 TKYAT
-651 LIDSFNNTTVQEL
+651 LIDNFSSESPLNVISEL
-664 ARREFD
+664 AGIEFE

-689 VKSDTDLEQLL
+689 VNSVSNLELLL
-700 PGVSVFDRYPYKKDN
+700 PGVSVFDKYPYKKDN
-715 IPTTPAILDAFD
+715 IPTTPSIVDVFES
-727 FPFSIKQ
+727 PFSIKQ
-734 YTNESKTVSV
+734 YTNLNKATSV
-744 ADEYAGLTENLKT
+744 EDKYPKLTESLKS
-757 FTGDGYRTNIY
+757 FTGPEYRTNIY
-768 PFNTSTYLSYINKTS
+768 PFNTPTYLSYINKST
-783 FDINELNTNG
+783 FDTEELKTNG
-793 VLSLNLQEGFICS
+793 TLSINLNEGFICS
-806 PIDGKSWVKSEYV
+806 PIDGKSYVKNTYV
-819 DNLFGQYFKIKNKKT
+819 DNLFGQYFKITNNKT
-834 ETSTSILNTSFFH
+834 ETSTSILNTPFFH
-847 KQLHSD
+847 KQLLSD
-853 FIKSSPYGK
+853 FNKSSPYGK
-862 FASSAYY
+862 FASSAYL
-869 LLNSLPFKDLTD
+869 LLNSLPFKDLND
-881 EIDFNGKKT
+881 EIEFNGNKT

-896 RELGSTHFIP
+896 REVGATHFIP
-906 YYQILRWGSIYHRYK
+906 YYQILKWGSIYHRYK

-927 NIGFDDILKG
+927 NIGYNDIL
-937 STYSGSTYEKRLTD
+937 SGATTPID
-951 NINTQL
+951 TQL
-957 FFGVSGETP
+957 FFGVSGQTP
-966 TPITGF
+966 TPITAF
-972 TYTDESSTSV
+972 TYTDESTS
-982 TINYNDSVG
+982 IPIFYNDSVG

-1004 KGINHYVVSGGTTA
+1004 KGTNHYVVSGGTTE
-1018 FQESIDDKVLRI
+1018 FQNSINDKVIRI
-1030 SKRNV
+1030 SKRNI
-1035 FDKTKFITQFV
+1035 FNKTKFITQFV
-1046 DNSQFGGNGSD
+1046 DNSQFGGND
-1057 KTYTILP
+1057 TDLTYTILP

-1084 TVLGTSAGSADIS
+1084 RVLGTSVGSLDIS
-1097 GNNFATEEQLNFRV
+1097 GNNFAIEEQLNFRV
-1111 IWSDDTINNSYSG
+1111 IWSDDTINNDYSG
-1124 ITLPSHE
+1124 VTLPSYN
-1131 EYFTTTGNT
+1131 EYFITTGNT
-1140 YENGDYKKV
+1140 YENKTYKKV
-1149 LDLIATFNSDILD
+1149 LDLIATFSPSILD

-1170 FASERLEE
+1170 FASERLVE
-1178 ELPYKTFNKV
+1178 ELPYKTFDKV
-1188 NHYKFQD
+1188 KYYKFQD
-1195 LLQSILTVDK
+1195 LLEGILTVEK
-1205 KAGDDSLPITELV
+1205 KAGDDSLPFTEV
-1218 KEIKERQVEKLKQT
+1218 AKSIKERQVEKLKQV
-1232 TKDLLVNDS
+1232 TKDLLLNDS

-1253 NPHVFDGFCDIS
+1253 NPHVLDGFCGIS

-1279 STGNDGDINRDYL
+1279 STGNDGDIARDYL
-1292 KLYLGPNKFTD
+1292 ELYLGPNKLTTK
-1303 VEKVL
+1303 ENNL
-1308 SSSIT
+1308 

-1322 IVNDVEFSPDNV
+1322 IVNDVEFKKNNI
-1334 KLFRPIIQLYA
+1334 LQFRPIIQLYA
-1345 GWANSGYTANPTGF
+1345 GWANSGYTANTGF
-1359 TPTSNNFKT
+1359 TPTSDSFKT
-1368 HLRTLIFDG
+1368 FLTSSIFEG
-1377 DYGSKKRQTDFLQIL
+1377 KNGANQRHTDFLLKL
-1392 IPLFSGLRTKQRTS
+1392 IPLFNQLRTKQRTG
-1406 GIKIDN
+1406 GIKLDN
-1412 GYNNETLKLEIYN
+1412 GYNNEILKLEIYN

-1453 KANRDIGDRVFL
+1453 KANRDIGDKVYL
-1465 NLDKLIDL
+1465 NLDKLIDI

-1482 LYGALGSLIAGTGF
+1482 LYAALGTLISGTGF

-1531 FLEVDYQESAP
+1531 FLEVDYQESSP

-1556 PSDMGEK
+1556 PTDMGEK

-1580 LIITTPDVFNAENL
+1580 LIITTPDVFNTENL

-1607 GDQNQG
+1607 GDQNQS
-1613 IFKSIQLDQAT
+1613 IFKGIQLDQST

-1694 ITEVSHQIRGTGIET
+1694 ITEVSHQIRTTGIET

-1723 PKDSFISSYRTL
+1723 PKDSFVSSYRTL
-1735 FDKIMNRA
+1735 FDKIMNKA
-1743 VAKINELNTTTKTSE
+1743 IAKIKELSLSPKTSE
-1758 IVITPQGSFVID
+1758 IIITPQGSFVID

-1775 ISGEETIKEAGVDEF
+1775 INGEETIKEANVDKF
-1790 GIPYNGAENEKFI
+1790 GIPYNGAQNEQYI
-1803 QKVKFRD
+1803 QKVRFRD
-1810 KDWYR
+1810 QEWYR

-1836 VNLHGT
+1836 INLQGN
-1842 LKQIKW
+1842 LKPIKW
-1848 SGIKGNGQK
+1848 SGIKGNSQK
-1857 YYSTKFIPASTN
+1857 FYSTKFIPSSTD
-1869 AKYLLSNQVE
+1869 AKLLLSNKVK
-1879 TVFLNPEKPD
+1879 TIFLNPDKPD
-1889 TPITLGHNVNQ
+1889 TEITLEHNINQ

-1937 DLGVYPGGV
+1937 ELNVYTGGV
-1946 LYFRI
+1946 LYFKI
-1951 KKK
+1951 KEK

>member
-7 KQSENILVKVDQN
+7 KKSEDILVKVDQN

-30 ISKKGE
+30 IGKNGE
-36 ILPRGIDQENLVMF
+36 VAPRGIEQENLVMY

-68 QNTMTEIVKGTLNF
+68 QNTMTQITKGTLNF
-82 MSNGGN
+82 MSNNGK

-99 GTDTPTKFDE
+99 GTDIPTKFDKE
-109 KGKAIEFK
+109 GKAIEFN
-117 ASDTNYDATPQSF
+117 ASNTNYDASAQSF
-130 GIQSINIT
+130 GIDSISIT

-165 NSAYKAF
+165 NSPYKAF

-197 LVKFSSKFNPTNG
+197 LVKFSSKFNSNNG
-210 NFEVSTT
+210 NFEVTT
-217 FVGSTYAYMSDI
+217 SFVGSTYAYMSDI

-247 TPQFNES
+247 APQFNEG
-254 TKEYIQKVSK
+254 TKNYIQKVSK

-341 WARRNL
+341 WAKRTL
-347 SQTYTKE
+347 SQTYKPDE
-354 NDVLWFELSSINKS
+354 NGVLYFELSSVNKS
-368 ETTNITGNAS
+368 EMINVTGSTS
-378 TTTLENLINNN
+378 TTTLEKLINNN
-389 KIKVKESQLLTLNV
+389 KIKIKESQLLTLNV
-403 TNKTGTKFNTQT
+403 TNKTGTNFNSQT
-415 ILSKNVGN
+415 ILSKNVGE
-423 VGDYYKIKDTKVVVS
+423 VGDYYKIEGSKVGVA
-438 INELINDIGGIRTT
+438 INKLIDDIGGIRTT
-452 FNQQKQKLQD
+452 FNQQKQKLQN

-487 NVFAIILANAEVYIK
+487 NVFAIILANAEVYIR

-512 DIGQDRKKKI
+512 DIGQERKKKI
-522 QNFSKESKGESIYPW
+522 QNFSKESKGDSIYPW
-537 PEIKKNFSNGKQNII
+537 PEIKKNFSGGKQNII
-552 AYPGDAELVSKLESN
+552 AYPADAELVKKLESN

-601 ISYIFEGSDFDETK
+601 ITYIFEGSDFDETK
-615 IKPISTLLNVN
+615 IKPISTLFTVN

-646 SKYAT
+646 SKYMT
-651 LIDSFNNTTVQEL
+651 LIDSFDISTVQEL
-664 ARREFD
+664 AEKEFN
-670 NIKES
+670 NINEC

-689 VKSDTDLEQLL
+689 VKSNADLEKLL
-700 PGVSVFDRYPYKKDN
+700 PGVSVFERYPYYKDN
-715 IPTTPAILDAFD
+715 IPTTPSIVDVFEV
-727 FPFSIKQ
+727 PFSIKQ
-734 YTNESKTVSV
+734 YTNLNKTVSISN
-744 ADEYAGLTENLKT
+744 EYTELTKNLIS
-757 FTGDGYRTNIY
+757 FTGPEYRTNIY
-768 PFNTSTYLSYINKTS
+768 PFNTPTYLSYINKSS
-783 FDINELNTNG
+783 FDISELNTNG
-793 VLSLNLQEGFICS
+793 ILSLNLSEGFICS
-806 PIDGKSWVKSEYV
+806 PIEGKSWVKSTYV
-819 DNLFGQYFKIKNKKT
+819 DNLFAQYFKISNKKT
-834 ETSTSILNTSFFH
+834 ETSTSILNTPYFH
-847 KQLHSD
+847 KQLHDD
-853 FIKSSPYGK
+853 FTKSSPYGK
-862 FASSAYY
+862 FASSAYL
-869 LLNSLPFKDLTD
+869 LLNSLPFKDLDD
-881 EIDFNGKKT
+881 EIEFNGKKT

-896 RELGSTHFIP
+896 REVGATHFIP
-906 YYQILRWGSIYHRYK
+906 YYQILKWGSIYHRYK

-927 NIGFDDILKG
+927 NIGYDDIL
-937 STYSGSTYEKRLTD
+937 SGATTPID
-951 NINTQL
+951 TQL

-966 TPITGF
+966 TPITAF
-972 TYTDESSTSV
+972 TYTDESTS
-982 TINYNDSVG
+982 IPIFYNDSVG

-996 DAVYHQIV
+996 DAIFHQIV
-1004 KGINHYVVSGGTTA
+1004 KGTNHYVVSGGTTA
-1018 FQESIDDKVLRI
+1018 FQDSINEKVIRI
-1030 SKRNV
+1030 SKRNI
-1035 FDKTKFITQFV
+1035 FNKTKFITQFV
-1046 DNSQFGGNGSD
+1046 DNSQFSGND
-1057 KTYTILP
+1057 TDLTYTILP

-1084 TVLGTSAGSADIS
+1084 RVLGTDVGSLDIS
-1097 GNNFATEEQLNFRV
+1097 GNNFAIEEQLNFRV
-1111 IWSDDTINNSYSG
+1111 IWSDDTINNDYSG
-1124 ITLPSHE
+1124 VTLPSYN

-1140 YENGDYKKV
+1140 YENKTYKKV
-1149 LDLIATFNSDILD
+1149 LDLIATFSPSILE

-1170 FASERLEE
+1170 FASERLVE
-1178 ELPYKTFNKV
+1178 ELPYKTFDKV
-1188 NHYKFQD
+1188 KYYKFQD
-1195 LLQSILTVDK
+1195 LLEGILTVEK
-1205 KAGDDSLPITELV
+1205 SAGDDSLPFTEV
-1218 KEIKERQVEKLKQT
+1218 AKSIKEKQVEKLKQV
-1232 TKDLLVNDS
+1232 TKDLLMNDS
-1241 LIKVTLGNPKEI
+1241 LIKLTIGNPKEI
-1253 NPHVFDGFCDIS
+1253 NPHVLDGFCEIS
-1265 TGNTFSYDRYYVNQ
+1265 TGNTFSYNRYYVNQ
-1279 STGNDGDINRDYL
+1279 STGTDGDINRDYL
-1292 KLYLGPNKFTD
+1292 ELYLGPNKLTTK
-1303 VEKVL
+1303 EKTL
-1308 SSSIT
+1308 YNSLT
-1313 GLSFYEQFF
+1313 GCSFYEEFF
-1322 IVNDVEFSPDNV
+1322 IVNDVEFN
-1334 KLFRPIIQLYA
+1334 KENILQFRPIIQLYG
-1345 GWANSGYTANPTGF
+1345 GWANSGYTANTGF
-1359 TPTSNNFKT
+1359 TPTSDSFKT
-1368 HLRTLIFDG
+1368 FLRTSIFDG
-1377 DYGSKKRQTDFLQIL
+1377 NNGSKKRQTEFLQKL
-1392 IPLFSGLRTKQRTS
+1392 IPLFNGLRTKERTG

-1412 GYNNETLKLEIYN
+1412 GYNNDTLKLEIYN

-1453 KANRDIGDRVFL
+1453 KANRDIGDKVFL
-1465 NLDKLIDL
+1465 NLDRLIDL
-1473 TDEKNGKLN
+1473 TDEKNAKQN

-1507 YGSNFSNKTKITPS
+1507 YGTNFSNKTKITPS

-1531 FLEVDYQESAP
+1531 FLEVDYQESSP

-1556 PSDMGEK
+1556 PTDMGEK

-1580 LIITTPDVFNAENL
+1580 LIITTPDVFNTENL

-1607 GDQNQG
+1607 GDQNQS
-1613 IFKSIQLDQAT
+1613 IFKGIQLDQAT

-1679 FFYLKNVPMFRGSYW
+1679 FFYLKNIPMFRGSYW

-1709 VFKGTRLPSISLPD
+1709 TFKGTRLPSISLPD
-1723 PKDSFISSYRTL
+1723 PKDSFVSSYRTL
-1735 FDKIMNRA
+1735 FDKIMNKA
-1743 VAKINELNTTTKTSE
+1743 VAKINELNTGTKTSE

-1775 ISGEETIKEAGVDEF
+1775 INGEETVKEANVDKF
-1790 GIPYNGAENEKFI
+1790 GIPYNGAENEQYI

-1810 KDWYR
+1810 KEWYR
-1815 AVAVEMGTEKYPIP
+1815 AVAVEMGSEKYPIP
-1829 DDTTMSV
+1829 DDTTMSI
-1836 VNLHGT
+1836 VNLEGN
-1842 LKQIKW
+1842 LKPIKW
-1848 SGIKGNGQK
+1848 SDIKGNGQK
-1857 YYSTKFIPASTN
+1857 FYSTKFIPASTN
-1869 AKYLLSNQVE
+1869 AKLLLSNK
-1879 TVFLNPEKPD
+1879 TKTTFLNPEKPD
-1889 TPITLGHNVNQ
+1889 TEITLEHNINQ
-1900 VLENDAVKYDQSTF
+1900 VLENDVVKYDQSTF

-1922 NVTGYGIGLSKKLMD
+1922 NVKGYGIGLSKKLMD
-1937 DLGVYPGGV
+1937 ELNVYPGGV
-1946 LYFRI
+1946 LYFKI
-1951 KKK
+1951 KEK